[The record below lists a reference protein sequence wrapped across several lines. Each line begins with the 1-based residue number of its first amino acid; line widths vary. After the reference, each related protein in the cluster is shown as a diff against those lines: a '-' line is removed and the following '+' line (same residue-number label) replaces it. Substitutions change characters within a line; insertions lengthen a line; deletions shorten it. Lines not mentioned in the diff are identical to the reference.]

1 MPGKYTAWGNAYNWP
16 PAATLDL
23 EMNSAEMGEY
33 ISDMIAELEWR
44 ERHLAHMMASNRSR
58 PASLQ
63 SGSQP
68 MHSMQQAAPSA
79 SNIYANQMYLNH
91 GYQAGPTY
99 LVAGPQS
106 MMPQATSP
114 TPHAAP
120 LAQDGQNLYTARQ
133 AAPQEPIDLTGD
145 DDDFAT
151 GTPAP
156 QRPSTK
162 RVRSDSTFG
171 AATPRVKK
179 GRVEKPKVEKKPRK
193 EKKVKTPKIP
203 NSGLRLP
210 TFAAATVAPSYDNS
224 FQVQGEP
231 LAEQQQQQH
240 GLPSAVQTQFFS
252 NAVDLTFDAPEWSPT
267 DSVISGL
274 GLDEDAQQQQQQQQH
289 DLSAAVENQSS
300 SNAVDL
306 TFDDQEVDENE
317 YVPSDDAKKFAAA
330 FCAGTALDYE
340 VDMLDAFEP
349 KWRTCI

>member
-1 MPGKYTAWGNAYNWP
+1 
-16 PAATLDL
+16 
-23 EMNSAEMGEY
+23 
-33 ISDMIAELEWR
+33 MIAELEWR
-44 ERHLAHMMASNRSR
+44 ERHLAHLMASNRSR

-68 MHSMQQAAPSA
+68 MNSMQQAAPP
-79 SNIYANQMYLNH
+79 IYANQMYLNQ

-106 MMPQATSP
+106 MMPQV
-114 TPHAAP
+114 TPPAHHAAP
-120 LAQDGQNLYTARQ
+120 LARYGQNLYAARQ

-151 GTPAP
+151 GTSAP
-156 QRPSTK
+156 QHPSTK
-162 RVRSDSTFG
+162 RARSDGTSRV
-171 AATPRVKK
+171 ATPRVKK
-179 GRVEKPKVEKKPRK
+179 ARVEKPKVEKKPRK

-224 FQVQGEP
+224 FQFQGEP

-240 GLPSAVQTQFFS
+240 GLPEFYS

-274 GLDEDAQQQQQQQQH
+274 GLDDDAQQQQQQQQH

-300 SNAVDL
+300 SNAIDL
-306 TFDDQEVDENE
+306 NFDFQEIDENE
-317 YVPSDDAKKFAAA
+317 YVPSENVKKFAAA
-330 FCAGTALDYE
+330 FRAGTALDYE
-340 VDMLDAFEP
+340 VDFMDAMDP